1 MSQIIKVMSAALT
14 ENSAVLYD
22 IEGEP
27 HIIPAGDPRIP
38 QMVEK
43 VFAAVAAKKVPV
55 MVDISNF
62 SVFAEI
68 EKESKGFMR
77 FFRVAKK
84 GLDMLLGRAAE
95 RGEVNPGGFVTTP
108 EPEVK
113 EQPGTPPI
121 TPQVKKDLEKAQKE
135 ATQKKLPD
143 SETTIVAVVGDTPI
157 VGAEKLTKQI
167 QASVIQGNTL
177 PAQNMLK
184 RLAAVAAKRKHTAQ
198 EAMVFLEKMDLPPCM
213 DGSILA
219 YKSLT
224 KTSKE
229 GVFKDNHSGRLKQG
243 LGTFVMMD
251 VELVDDNR
259 RVLCSNGLHVAQRGY
274 LGGYG
279 THGNNVITLIKIAP
293 EDVISVPMNE
303 TQKMRVRAYHVVAV
317 LTDADLNTIRSQ
329 KSITTSNDFNSSLLG
344 KIVNG
349 DHVGILNVTHER
361 GKNNVE
367 QMTPWDNVSSVVK
380 NSLEEYLNPNVDQEE
395 IKKSKPITEAKT
407 LETVQQETKVTEQV
421 DVAALNQKIKEAGID
436 KAPEPPE
443 PPKPEKEQATDNSE
457 AYILYQLWFT
467 HRTVAAWDALMKHKK
482 DNPFKSW
489 KTLGLTEE
497 QASEIG
503 KESMRKKPKKGDVK
517 LARKT
522 EKANQKN
529 QKKKESKPVTKSIFS
544 EGINK
549 PKEAVVKKTPGAPNK
564 VRQAFDFWKQT
575 KTDEAFE
582 VLMVAKK
589 QAKKGWTAFGFTSIE
604 IAEIEAKLKK

>member
-43 VFAAVAAKKVPV
+43 VFAAVAAKNIPV
-55 MVDISNF
+55 LVDISTF

-84 GLDMLLGRAAE
+84 GLGMLLGKAAD
-95 RGEVNPGGFVTTP
+95 RGPVNPGGFVTTP
-108 EPEVK
+108 EPGVK

-135 ATQKKLPD
+135 ANQKKLPD

-224 KTSKE
+224 KTSEE
-229 GVFKDNHSGRLKQG
+229 GVFKDNHSGKLKQG

-279 THGNNVITLIKIAP
+279 THGNNVVTLIKIAP

-303 TQKMRVRAYHVVAV
+303 TQKMRVRAYHIVAV
-317 LTDADLNTIRSQ
+317 LTEADLYTIRNQ
-329 KSITTSNDFNSSLLG
+329 KSITASNDFNSSLLG

-436 KAPEPPE
+436 KAPEP
-443 PPKPEKEQATDNSE
+443 EKDHAADHSE
-457 AYILYQLWFT
+457 AYILYQLWLT

-503 KESMRKKPKKGDVK
+503 KESSRKKPKKSDVK

-529 QKKKESKPVTKSIFS
+529 QKKKETKPVTKSIFS

-549 PKEAVVKKTPGAPNK
+549 PKEAVVKKAPGAPNK
-564 VRQAFDFWKQT
+564 VRQAFDFWKQS